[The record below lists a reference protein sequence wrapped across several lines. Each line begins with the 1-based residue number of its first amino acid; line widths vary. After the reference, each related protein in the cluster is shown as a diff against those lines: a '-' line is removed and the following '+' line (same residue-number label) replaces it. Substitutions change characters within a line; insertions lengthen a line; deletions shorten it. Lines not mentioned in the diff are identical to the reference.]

1 LKIKIFADGADLD
14 SMVRLARQPHI
25 AGFTTNPTLM
35 RQSGVTDY
43 EGFARSA
50 LEQIP
55 DRPISFEVL
64 ADDLH
69 EMERQAHVIASWGN
83 NVYVK
88 IPITNTEGES
98 TAKLTSRL
106 STDGIKVNVTAVMTL
121 AQVRIAAEALEVTP
135 GAA

>member
-1 LKIKIFADGADLD
+1 
-14 SMVRLARQPHI
+14 MVRLARQPHI

-43 EGFARSA
+43 ERFARSA

-135 GAA
+135 GRIISVF